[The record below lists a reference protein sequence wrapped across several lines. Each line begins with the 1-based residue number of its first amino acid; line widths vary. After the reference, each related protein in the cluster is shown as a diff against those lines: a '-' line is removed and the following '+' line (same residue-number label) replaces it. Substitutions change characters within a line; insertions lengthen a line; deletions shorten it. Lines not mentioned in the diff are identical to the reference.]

1 MIFCTIGTQ
10 APFDRFIKI
19 IDAVAPILQE
29 EVIVQTL
36 KGSYVPQHVKVV
48 EFLTPKEFNELFAK
62 ARLIVAHAGMG
73 TIISALCQDKPIIV
87 FPHRRELKEHR
98 SNHQIATA
106 EKLKEL
112 GYLYTVETEEQL
124 KELLLTDDLKPLCHI
139 GSVASSSLIEAVRRD
154 IETL

>member
-10 APFDRFIKI
+10 APFDRFIKM
-19 IDAVAPILQE
+19 IDEVAPALQE

-36 KGSYVPQHVKVV
+36 KGAYVPQNVKVV

-73 TIISALCQDKPIIV
+73 TIISALCQDKPIVV
-87 FPHRRELKEHR
+87 FPRRRELKEHR

-106 EKLKEL
+106 DKLKEL
-112 GYLYTVETEEQL
+112 GYLYVVESAEQL
-124 KELLLTDDLKPLCHI
+124 KTLLLTSELKPLCHI
-139 GSVASSSLIEAVRRD
+139 GPIASSSLIDAVRQD
-154 IETL
+154 IESL